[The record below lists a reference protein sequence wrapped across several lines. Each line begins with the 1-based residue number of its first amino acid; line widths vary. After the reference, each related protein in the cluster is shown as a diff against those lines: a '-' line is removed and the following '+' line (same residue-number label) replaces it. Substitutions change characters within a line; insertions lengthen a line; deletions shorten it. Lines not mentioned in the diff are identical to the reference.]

1 MTTVEVSSA
10 RLKDSATP
18 QVLIAFATV
27 HTRALWLSLFLSI
40 QDALAELSIQQCACT
55 EESAQKACPAFFT
68 CRHRLSLTAALHVPV
83 RRACLPTSRRTSRC
97 RTKCMRRRAISHRM
111 LDAEA
116 SLTPAVQE
124 LDKQSV
130 DTNALLKLANT
141 HVRLENVARVMW
153 RWVV

>member
-1 MTTVEVSSA
+1 
-10 RLKDSATP
+10 
-18 QVLIAFATV
+18 
-27 HTRALWLSLFLSI
+27 
-40 QDALAELSIQQCACT
+40 
-55 EESAQKACPAFFT
+55 
-68 CRHRLSLTAALHVPV
+68 
-83 RRACLPTSRRTSRC
+83 
-97 RTKCMRRRAISHRM
+97 M